1 MTRRRLA
8 MLALSA
14 VLALLAGTAAPA
26 AAELYRWTAPDG
38 TVHYTTELETIPA
51 AQRGSAVAVGSPT
64 PGPVAPVAP
73 AAPAGAV
80 MSFVPGAP
88 MIVDAFLN
96 GVALRLIVDTGADR
110 TVISEAALAR
120 AGVEAAGP
128 QARILGVTGSAMA
141 SLVTV
146 PRLDVAGARLGP
158 LSVLAHTIP
167 AGADGLLGRDVLDA
181 FTLTVDA
188 ATNRATLVPR

>member
-1 MTRRRLA
+1 
-8 MLALSA
+8 
-14 VLALLAGTAAPA
+14 
-26 AAELYRWTAPDG
+26 
-38 TVHYTTELETIPA
+38 
-51 AQRGSAVAVGSPT
+51 
-64 PGPVAPVAP
+64 
-73 AAPAGAV
+73 
-80 MSFVPGAP
+80 

-128 QARILGVTGSAMA
+128 QARILGVTGSTMA